1 MEDQKIIELFFARSE
16 EAIEWTRKKY
26 GALCARIA
34 GNMLSN
40 PEDADECVNDT
51 LLALWN
57 TIPPTQPQLLG
68 AYTARIAR
76 NQAGKRLTYNAA
88 QKRGGEMTL
97 SLEELDACL
106 AGSDDV
112 EQEIEGRELTRA
124 IEGFLETLD
133 MESRN
138 MFLRRYWFFDSIEQI
153 AAGFGMS
160 QSKVK
165 TRLFR
170 ARGKLREYLIKEG
183 YVYE

>member
-1 MEDQKIIELFFARSE
+1 
-16 EAIEWTRKKY
+16 
-26 GALCARIA
+26 
-34 GNMLSN
+34 
-40 PEDADECVNDT
+40 
-51 LLALWN
+51 
-57 TIPPTQPQLLG
+57 
-68 AYTARIAR
+68 
-76 NQAGKRLTYNAA
+76 
-88 QKRGGEMTL
+88 MTL

-138 MFLRRYWFFDSIEQI
+138 IFLRRYWFFDSIEQI
-153 AAGFGMS
+153 AAGLGMS